1 MDAVT
6 PPPPSPP
13 GAAIPPTTVHAGV
26 VTNMGDDAAA
36 RAFFEAHG
44 IRARSI
50 GSGPLGRRIYIG
62 PFATE
67 GALADGMAL
76 AGAAGFASP
85 YPARF

>member
-1 MDAVT
+1 MRST

-76 AGAAGFASP
+76 ARAAGFASP